1 MSLAEIKSSSETYLK
16 LKTRF
21 GEFEAD
27 SRHLLNFPE
36 GLPGFEG
43 CRRFLLLSSPET
55 APLQCLHAVDG
66 PAASFLVLDPK
77 VVLPQYRCVLNAS
90 DLKRFNA
97 AEGAP
102 LLWLAIVTIDA
113 AAGPTA
119 NLRAPIVID
128 PAQMLG
134 YQVMPH
140 SSLYPLRH
148 PLPID

>member
-1 MSLAEIKSSSETYLK
+1 MIAANANATSENLVR
-16 LKTRF
+16 LQTRF

-27 SRHLLNFPE
+27 SRDLLTFPE
-36 GLPGFEG
+36 GLPGFEA
-43 CRRFLLLSSPET
+43 CRRFLLLSSPDT
-55 APLQCLHAVDG
+55 APLRCLHAVDG

-77 VVLPQYRCVLNAS
+77 VVLPHYRCVLSAT
-90 DLKRFNA
+90 DQKRIGA
-97 AEGAP
+97 ADGAP

-113 AAGPTA
+113 TAGATA

>member
-1 MSLAEIKSSSETYLK
+1 MSVANADIASENRVRLQ
-16 LKTRF
+16 TRF
-21 GEFEAD
+21 GDFEAD
-27 SRHLLNFPE
+27 SRHLLTFPE
-36 GLPGFEG
+36 GLPGFEA

-55 APLQCLHAVDG
+55 APLQCLHSVDG

-77 VVLPQYRCVLNAS
+77 VVLPQYRCVLSAS
-90 DLKRFNA
+90 DQRRLGA
-97 AEGAP
+97 ADGAP
-102 LLWLAIVTIDA
+102 LLWLAIVTIDST
-113 AAGPTA
+113 AGATA
-119 NLRAPIVID
+119 NLRAPVVID